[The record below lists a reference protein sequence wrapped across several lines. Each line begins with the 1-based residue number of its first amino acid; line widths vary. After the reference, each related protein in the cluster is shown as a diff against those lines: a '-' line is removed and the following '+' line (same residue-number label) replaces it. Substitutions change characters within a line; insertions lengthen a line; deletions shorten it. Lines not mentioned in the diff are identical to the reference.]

1 MPDTAQET
9 PSSRLLRLGV
19 DLRPGEGTLCC
30 LLFAIHFL
38 LLAFQYASKAVR
50 QATYIDVWGSE
61 QLPFVYLLIAV
72 VSYPVLRL
80 YGYLVTRYEQQ
91 RLLVASAL
99 LVAATLG
106 AFWWLFTLDARWVSA
121 AFYVW
126 VSIVGILLVSQFWS
140 FASHRLNPRQ
150 AKRLFGF
157 IGAGGLLGSIAGGQ
171 MTTLASSLFHTRDA
185 LLLAAGVLVVF
196 AVLVLRGAGGGE
208 AEEPAAARGAS
219 EALRDAKGGFD
230 VVRNSRYLQLIA
242 AVMLIMSMVAQVI
255 DMQFSWVVE
264 QSKETLQ
271 ERTAAFGNLFSIMG
285 LSAFIFQMAF
295 TSRIHRRLGVGF
307 ALRVLPLTNGFGTVL
322 FAIAAITMSPLMY
335 PAAWLLKISENG
347 LRYSLDQATREL
359 LFQPVPTH
367 QRPLAK
373 AMIDVFV
380 QRLAKGAAAVVLFTV
395 SFGWIPI
402 EHTVWFSLAL
412 IVVWMVLITAT
423 QRHYVTS
430 FRDALQ
436 TRRLEADRRLDVA
449 DVRTLEVLIE
459 GIGSSDSREVLY
471 CLDLLEANDR
481 GHLVPPMMLHHDDPE
496 VRCKVLRILKQQ
508 ERSDV
513 SPLVEKLLVDSDP
526 TVRATATLALVALT
540 PQDIRHLMLSHLR
553 DPDVRV
559 RGVAVSYLAQ
569 QDDDEIRQQADSTLV
584 EMLADGDSTVRLE
597 AAKAIGGMNDPLH
610 QAGLVQLLYDKDHEV
625 IRAAVTAVERRV
637 NAGSENPLYVPIL
650 ISLLHNRRVKHDARN
665 ALVAYGSTVVPAL
678 QHFLNDVQEEI
689 WVRRALPK
697 TIAAI
702 GGPSAMEALFESLQ
716 ASDLFLRRKVIEALG
731 RVHAADP
738 GVYVDRAVVE
748 DQVAAESHAYLRTV
762 VDLWSLSGGRRFGL
776 RGPRV
781 VWHRSAEPHLLQR
794 LLADRMD
801 DHVRNLFGL
810 LALLHT
816 PRDIRAALRGLW
828 SEVTRQRATA
838 LEFLDNVLSGE
849 VKRLVFAVIDEV
861 PMSDRLREAKRLF
874 EISPSDA
881 AATLQRLTVAPSVGD
896 DDGAWVTAA
905 ALHYVH
911 DHQLSKLYP
920 LIYRA
925 AEQGRESLVE
935 ETTKLLL
942 SWIEGDPA
950 LTATVAARPVA
961 FGKGEQK

>member
-1 MPDTAQET
+1 MPPSAQET

-30 LLFAIHFL
+30 LLFVIHFL
-38 LLAFQYASKAVR
+38 LLAFQYTSKAVR

-72 VSYPVLRL
+72 VSYPVLHL
-80 YGYLVTRYEQQ
+80 YGYLVSRYEQQ

-106 AFWWLFTLDARWVSA
+106 AFWWLFALDARWVSA

-171 MTTLASSLFHTRDA
+171 MASIAGYFFHTRDA
-185 LLLAAGVLVVF
+185 LLVAAGVLVVF
-196 AVLVLRGAGGGE
+196 ALLVLQKVGPE
-208 AEEPAAARGAS
+208 PEEPAAARREP
-219 EALRDAKGGFD
+219 EALRDAKGGLD
-230 VVRNSRYLQLIA
+230 VVRGSRYLQLIA
-242 AVMLIMSMVAQVI
+242 LIMLIGSMVAQFI
-255 DMQFSWVVE
+255 DIQFSWVVE

-271 ERTAAFGNLFSIMG
+271 EKSAAFGNLFSIMG

-307 ALRVLPLTNGFGTVL
+307 ALRVLPLVNGFGTVL

-335 PAAWLLKISENG
+335 PVAWFLKIGENG

-359 LFQPVPTH
+359 LFQPVPSH
-367 QRPLAK
+367 QRPQAK

-380 QRLAKGAAAVVLFTV
+380 QRLAKGAAAVLLLTV
-395 SFGWIPI
+395 SFGWIPV
-402 EHTVWFSLAL
+402 EHTVWFSLVL
-412 IVVWMVLITAT
+412 IVAWLGLISST
-423 QRHYVTS
+423 QRLYVTS

-436 TRRLEADRRLDVA
+436 TRRLEADRRLDVG

-459 GIGSSDSREVLY
+459 GIGSADSREVLY
-471 CLDLLEANDR
+471 SLDLLEANGR
-481 GHLVPPMMLHHDDPE
+481 AHLVPPVMLYHEDPE
-496 VRCKVLRILKQQ
+496 VRCKVLRIL
-508 ERSDV
+508 RDCRRCDA
-513 SPLVEKLLVDSDP
+513 SPIVEKLLLDPDP

-540 PQDIRHLMLSHLR
+540 PQDVRDLMLAHLR
-553 DPDVRV
+553 DSDLRI
-559 RGVAVSYLAQ
+559 RGVAVAYLIQ
-569 QDDDEIRQQADSTLV
+569 QGDGEIRQRAEAAFA

-597 AAKAIGGMNDPLH
+597 AARAIGGMKDPLH

-625 IRAAVTAVERRV
+625 VRAAVEAVGRRI
-637 NAGSENPLYVPIL
+637 GGECRNPLYVPIL

-665 ALVAYGSTVVPAL
+665 ALVAYGPVVVPAL

-702 GGPSAMEALFESLQ
+702 GGPPAMEALFASLQ
-716 ASDLFLRRKVIEALG
+716 ASDLFLRRKVIDALG
-731 RVHAADP
+731 RVHASDP
-738 GVYVDRAVVE
+738 GLYVDRAVVE
-748 DQVAAESHAYLRTV
+748 DQLAMESRSYLRTL
-762 VDLWSLSGGRRFGL
+762 VDLWSLSGGRGFGL
-776 RGPRV
+776 RGPRI
-781 VWHRSAEPHLLQR
+781 VWTLSAEPHLLER

-801 DHVRNLFGL
+801 DHVTNLFGL
-810 LALLHT
+810 LALLHS

-838 LEFLDNVLSGE
+838 LEFLDNVVAGE

-861 PMSDRLREAKRLF
+861 PMSDRLREAKRMF
-874 EISPSDA
+874 ELAPADA
-881 AATLQRLTVAPSVGD
+881 AATLRRLTASPPVGD
-896 DDGAWVTAA
+896 ADGAWVTAA

-920 LIYRA
+920 MIYRA
-925 AEQGRESLVE
+925 AEKGREPLVQ
-935 ETTKLLL
+935 ETTELLL
-942 SWIEGDPA
+942 SRIEGDPMQKQ
-950 LTATVAARPVA
+950 TIAARPVA
-961 FGKGEQK
+961 FGKREGK